1 MTELDI
7 WNNFQQGRMVDAL
20 AFIGIIIA
28 VWLSLRIANMTREN
42 EETNLLNKILGT
54 VFGLSVVW
62 GSFIAFANA
71 TATWVITARNISNLE
86 NPADPEGAQR
96 FIDFVGT
103 TEWSG
108 LPSITGMI
116 WLAVITVMIL
126 GLIWGPR
133 GK

>member
-1 MTELDI
+1 MTEIEI
-7 WNNFQQGRMVDAL
+7 WNNFQQGRIVDAL

-42 EETNLLNKILGT
+42 DESNLLNKLLGT
-54 VFGLSVVW
+54 GFGLLVVW

-71 TATWVITARNISNLE
+71 TATWVITARGISNLE
-86 NPADPEGAQR
+86 SPADPDGAQR

-116 WLAVITVMIL
+116 WLGIITAMIL
-126 GLIWGPR
+126 GLIWTP
-133 GK
+133 KK

>member
-96 FIDFVGT
+96 FKIGRAHV
-103 TEWSG
+103 
-108 LPSITGMI
+108 
-116 WLAVITVMIL
+116 
-126 GLIWGPR
+126 
-133 GK
+133 

>member
-1 MTELDI
+1 MTEVEI
-7 WNNFQQGRMVDAL
+7 WNNFQQGRIVDAL

-42 EETNLLNKILGT
+42 DESNLLNKLLGT
-54 VFGLSVVW
+54 GFGLLVVW

-71 TATWVITARNISNLE
+71 TATWVITARGISNLE
-86 NPADPEGAQR
+86 SPADPEGAQR

-108 LPSITGMI
+108 LPSLTGMI
-116 WLAVITVMIL
+116 WLEIITVMIL
-126 GLIWGPR
+126 GLIWTP
-133 GK
+133 KK

>member
-1 MTELDI
+1 MTEIEI
-7 WNNFQQGRMVDAL
+7 WNNFQQGRIVDAL

-42 EETNLLNKILGT
+42 DESNLLNKLLGT
-54 VFGLSVVW
+54 GFGLLVVW

-71 TATWVITARNISNLE
+71 TATWVITARGISNLE
-86 NPADPEGAQR
+86 SPADPDGAQR

-116 WLAVITVMIL
+116 WLGIITVMIL
-126 GLIWGPR
+126 GLIWTP
-133 GK
+133 KK

>member
-1 MTELDI
+1 MTEVEI
-7 WNNFQQGRMVDAL
+7 WNNFQQGRIVDAL

-42 EETNLLNKILGT
+42 DESNLLNKLLGT
-54 VFGLSVVW
+54 GFGLLVVW

-71 TATWVITARNISNLE
+71 TATWVITARGISNLE
-86 NPADPEGAQR
+86 SPADPEGAQR

-108 LPSITGMI
+108 LPSLTGMI
-116 WLAVITVMIL
+116 WLGIITVMIL
-126 GLIWGPR
+126 GLIWTP
-133 GK
+133 KK